1 MTNQIMAEARPAEDH
16 HKTND
21 KPGDTTARA
30 LSPAVVLLFAVAC
43 GLSVA
48 NIYFA
53 QPLLDTMAQDLG
65 ITPAVIGGVVTL
77 TQIGYAFGLIL
88 IVPLG
93 DLWDRRRLIAG
104 QTVLSAIALTI
115 VGTAPNAPVLLVG
128 MVLVGL
134 LAVVIQVLV
143 AYAATLAAPA
153 DRGRTIG
160 TVTSGVVSGIL
171 LARFAA
177 GALADLGGWRVVY
190 LTSAALTLV
199 LAALLA
205 RALPRHAPQPMAGSS
220 YAKLLRST
228 VALFVEEQVLRER
241 AVFAL
246 LIFASFSVFWS
257 SVVLPLAAPP
267 LSLSHT
273 TIGMLGIAG
282 LAGALAARNSGR
294 LADRGWGQRTTGLS
308 LLLMLAGWVPIAC
321 LNTSLWLV
329 LAGVLMID
337 FAVQAIHV
345 TSQSLIVAARPDAAS
360 RLVGGYMVFY
370 SIGTGFGAITSTMAY
385 AAAGWPGVCV
395 LGAAISAC
403 ALLYWVIVASRTPTA
418 VGAAYDCGHS

>member
-1 MTNQIMAEARPAEDH
+1 MTNQTTTKARPAKDDGNADDRH
-16 HKTND
+16 
-21 KPGDTTARA
+21 GATTADA

-53 QPLLDTMAQDLG
+53 QPLLDTMAQDLA
-65 ITPAVIGGVVTL
+65 IAPAVIGAVVTL
-77 TQIGYAFGLIL
+77 TQIGYAFGLVL

-93 DLWDRRRLIAG
+93 DLWDRRRLIVG

-115 VGTAPNAPVLLVG
+115 VGTAPNAAVLLAG

-282 LAGALAARNSGR
+282 LAGALAARNSGQ

-345 TSQSLIVAARPDAAS
+345 TNQSLIVAARPEAAS

-370 SIGTGFGAITSTMAY
+370 SIGSGFGAIASTMAY
-385 AAAGWPGVCV
+385 AAAGWFGVCV
-395 LGAAISAC
+395 LGAAISAV
-403 ALLYWVIVASRTPTA
+403 ALLFWVIAVSRTPMP
-418 VGAAYDCGHS
+418 VGACSQA